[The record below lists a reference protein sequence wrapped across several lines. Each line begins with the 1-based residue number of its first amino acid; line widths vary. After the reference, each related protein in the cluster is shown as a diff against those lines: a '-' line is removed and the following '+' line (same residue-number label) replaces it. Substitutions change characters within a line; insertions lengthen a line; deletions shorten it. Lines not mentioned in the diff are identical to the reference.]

1 MNLLQWLHDPL
12 GHLKKYVDLG
22 VICFNEVGRFDDC
35 DQVWAIYGTVIGL
48 VGVIGLAFVA
58 RHVYREYSAHQR
70 YRKKKLLEL
79 EIAPT
84 DVMKEHTWNDDKLVD
99 PSLSQEE
106 IVRRIKYA
114 KASQRMSDSNQP
126 TGNPEMGIGPR
137 RE

>member
-1 MNLLQWLHDPL
+1 MNLQAWLHDPV
-12 GHLKKYVDLG
+12 GHLKKYFDLG

-35 DQVWAIYGTVIGL
+35 DQVWVIFGTFAGL
-48 VGVIGLAFVA
+48 ICIIGLAFVV
-58 RHVYREYSAHQR
+58 RHIYRDYAAHQR

-79 EIAPT
+79 EIAPI

-99 PSLSQEE
+99 PTLSQDE

-114 KASQRMSDSNQP
+114 KASQRMSDSSRP

-137 RE
+137 RQ